1 MWRISVVPM
10 PSRKRLAGRHAQAQR
25 REVVALL
32 GVLRRQHGGVERGH
46 AEEERGP
53 VAMDQL
59 EHRVGSG
66 PVREQ
71 HALAAHL
78 EREGHVVA
86 HAVGE
91 EELGRRDGAIG
102 LGHGQHLLRVGLAAD
117 HHVVLQVDRAL
128 GTAGR
133 ARRVEPERGIV
144 LGGVEGLEPRA
155 RLGHPVVEADL
166 RAGGA
171 AGHHHVPQE
180 AGARQRGAR
189 LGQQGLRDDR
199 DGRAAVVE
207 EVPVVVAPHHGVR
220 GDRDRPDLD
229 RAPEGG
235 EKLRRVEQQAEHA
248 LLRPHPQVQQGVAR
262 AVDQL
267 LERSVRD
274 GAAVV
279 EEGHLL
285 RAPLADVAVDE
296 EARRVEPRRHRHHPR
311 LRDALRRPVARAGRA
326 RFAAGLRAG
335 AGALATAPA
344 GFTAIAS
351 ISTSSSGTTR
361 RDTTR
366 RVLGG

>member
-1 MWRISVVPM
+1 
-10 PSRKRLAGRHAQAQR
+10 
-25 REVVALL
+25 
-32 GVLRRQHGGVERGH
+32 
-46 AEEERGP
+46 
-53 VAMDQL
+53 
-59 EHRVGSG
+59 
-66 PVREQ
+66 VREQ

-171 AGHHHVPQE
+171 AGHHHVAQVT
-180 AGARQRGAR
+180 GLRQHRAR

-199 DGRAAVVE
+199 DRCAAVVE
-207 EVPVVVAPHHGVR
+207 EVLVVVAPHHGVDR
-220 GDRDRPDLD
+220 DGDRSDLD

-235 EKLRRVEQQAEHA
+235 EELGRVQQQAEHP
-248 LLRPHPQVQQGVAR
+248 LLWPHPQVQQGVAR
-262 AVDQL
+262 TIDQL
-267 LERSVRD
+267 LQRAVGDR
-274 GAAVV
+274 AAVV

-285 RAPLADVAVDE
+285 RAPLGDVAVDE
-296 EARRVEPRRHRHHPR
+296 KARRVEARRDRHHPR
-311 LRDALRRPVARAGRA
+311 LRDAVRRPVARFPRAG
-326 RFAAGLRAG
+326 FAAGRRDARAF
-335 AGALATAPA
+335 AVAPA